1 MLPPNTGE
9 AVPSSPQSLTATE
22 RIWRSHC
29 QSPMLL
35 ERISPGPIGFEQ
47 RLFEC
52 PRCNHVEISV
62 IALDPSNPMRLVG
75 SPANPGRPVER

>member
-22 RIWRSHC
+22 RLCCSHC

-52 PRCNHVEISV
+52 PKCNHVEISV
-62 IALDPSNPMRLVG
+62 IASDPFKSNAAGWLAG
-75 SPANPGRPVER
+75 EPGTPG

>member
-22 RIWRSHC
+22 RLCCSHC

-52 PRCNHVEISV
+52 PKCNHVEISV
-62 IALDPSNPMRLVG
+62 IASDPFNSNAAG
-75 SPANPGRPVER
+75 WSPANPGRPVER

>member
-1 MLPPNTGE
+1 
-9 AVPSSPQSLTATE
+9 
-22 RIWRSHC
+22 
-29 QSPMLL
+29 MLL

-62 IALDPSNPMRLVG
+62 IASDPFKSEAAGWLAG
-75 SPANPGRPVER
+75 EPGRPVER